1 MRSDFNI
8 VIVDDLFDDDDDRVV
23 LDRFINYI
31 KTTVSQRGFI
41 AQVNE
46 FSSASAVLN
55 SMNLNLRK
63 RIDLYIS
70 DNNLE
75 DGENDGIDFY
85 LNLKRDFICDFIL
98 YTQSGVEGI
107 INKIK
112 QNLDDHGDPSLFSR
126 FTFVSRQND
135 SIWKSKSDEVVKHI
149 ISQREQFNNL
159 RGLFAQSTS
168 KMHSHLAR
176 IVLESGEEARFQT
189 TIERAFKERKINQDC
204 RKKLHEIRL
213 IRNAL
218 MHEDEQRC
226 PITFR
231 YFIEYPTPILTN
243 THVGESSNKEQLFE
257 TDQFHLLRQRLKSLE
272 SQIFYLS

>member
-8 VIVDDLFDDDDDRVV
+8 VIVDDLFDDEDDRGV
-23 LDRFINYI
+23 LDKFINYI
-31 KTTVSQRGFI
+31 KSTVANRGFV

-46 FSSASAVLN
+46 FSSATAVLTG
-55 SMNLNLRK
+55 MDLNLRK

-75 DGENDGIDFY
+75 DGENEGIDFY

-98 YTQSGVEGI
+98 YTQSGVDGI

-112 QNLDDHGDPSLFSR
+112 EDLDVHKDPSLFSR

-135 SIWKSKSDEVVKHI
+135 AIWKSKSDDVVKHI
-149 ISQREQFNNL
+149 ITQREQFNNL

-168 KMHSHLAR
+168 KMHTHLAG
-176 IVLESGEEARFQT
+176 VVFNSGEEARFQT
-189 TIERAFKERKINQDC
+189 TIEKAFQQHYIDQDC

-226 PITFR
+226 PDTFR
-231 YFIEYPTPILTN
+231 YFIEYSTPVFIGN
-243 THVGESSNKEQLFE
+243 RVNESTTKLKLFE
-257 TDQFHLLRQRLKSLE
+257 TDQFHLLRQRLKTLE
-272 SQIFYLS
+272 SQILHVS

>member
-8 VIVDDLFDDDDDRVV
+8 VIVDDLFDDEDDRGV
-23 LDRFINYI
+23 LDKFINYI
-31 KTTVSQRGFI
+31 KSTVANRGFV

-46 FSSASAVLN
+46 FSSATAVLTG
-55 SMNLNLRK
+55 MDLNLRK

-75 DGENDGIDFY
+75 DGENEGIDFY

-98 YTQSGVEGI
+98 YTQSGVDGI
-107 INKIK
+107 INRIK
-112 QNLDDHGDPSLFSR
+112 EDLDQHKDPSLFSR

-135 SIWKSKSDEVVKHI
+135 AIWKSKSDDVVKHI
-149 ISQREQFNNL
+149 ITQREQFNNL

-168 KMHSHLAR
+168 KMHTHLANLV
-176 IVLESGEEARFQT
+176 IASGVDARFQN
-189 TIERAFKERKINQDC
+189 TIEEAYRVKKINAYLREQ
-204 RKKLHEIRL
+204 LHKVRL

-226 PITFR
+226 PITLR
-231 YFIEYPTPILTN
+231 YFIEYPTPILTDTSVREN
-243 THVGESSNKEQLFE
+243 VTKTQLFE
-257 TDQFHLLRQRLKSLE
+257 TDQFHQLRQQLKSLE
-272 SQIFYLS
+272 SQILSLS